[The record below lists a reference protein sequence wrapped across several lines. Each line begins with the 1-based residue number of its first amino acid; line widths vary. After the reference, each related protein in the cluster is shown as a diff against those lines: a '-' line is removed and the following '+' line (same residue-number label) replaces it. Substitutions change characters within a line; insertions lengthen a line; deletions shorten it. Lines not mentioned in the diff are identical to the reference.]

1 MVFHKLSKFEEIVRD
16 ILRQAGIPFVM
27 EKNFTDLRRGKYR
40 YDFYLPEQGILIECQ
55 GRQHYEFTSFF
66 YKSRSEATRA
76 QERDRKKCNFA
87 LAKSL
92 KLYCIPYWEIE
103 NLHSIEDLFQE
114 KFLVHTQ
121 FHNDIAYAEY
131 KKTR

>member
-1 MVFHKLSKFEEIVRD
+1 MRK
-16 ILRQAGIPFVM
+16 AGIPFIV
-27 EKNFTDLRRGKYR
+27 EKSFTDLRQGKYR
-40 YDFYLPEQGILIECQ
+40 YDFYLPDLGVLIECQ

-66 YKSRSEATRA
+66 YKDNGEAKRA
-76 QERDRKKCNFA
+76 KERDRKKCNFA
-87 LAKSL
+87 LAKGL

-131 KKTR
+131 QKTR